1 MTSFFDLKGKT
12 ALIAGSGGLG
22 RGAAVGLASAGA
34 DVVFADIDPTHCEA
48 GTEAVSKY
56 GVKTHELTFDIFD
69 RKLTE
74 KMIDDAIAFNG
85 RIDILLNA
93 VGISRMGHAEDLTM
107 DDWMAVQNAFLNNVF
122 FICQSVAVKSMIPQ
136 KYGKIINISS
146 MSGVVVTGDM
156 ASPYCTA
163 KAGLIHLSSALASE
177 WVKYGINVN
186 CISPGYMLTPLT
198 EGFLSNPEVSSAVLA
213 SIPKRRFG
221 RPEDMAGISIF
232 LASDSSDYLVG
243 QNLLL
248 DGGYTVI

>member
-1 MTSFFDLKGKT
+1 MTSLFDLKGKT

-48 GTEAVSKY
+48 GTEAVSQFGARTK
-56 GVKTHELTFDIFD
+56 ELTFDIFD
-69 RKLTE
+69 YKQTE
-74 KMIDDAIAFNG
+74 KMIDDAIAFKG
-85 RIDILLNA
+85 RLDILVNG
-93 VGISRMGHAEDLTM
+93 VGISRMGHAEEISF
-107 DDWMAVQNAFLNNVF
+107 DDWMAVQTAFLNNVF
-122 FICQSVAVKSMIPQ
+122 FVCQTVAIKAMIPQ

-146 MSGVVVTGDM
+146 MSGVVVTGNM

-163 KAGLIHLSSALASE
+163 KAGLIQMSKALAIE
-177 WVKYGINVN
+177 WVKYGISVN
-186 CISPGYMLTPLT
+186 SISPGYMITPLT
-198 EGFLSNPEVSSAVLA
+198 EGFLSNPEVSMGVLA
-213 SIPKRRFG
+213 SIPKGRFG
-221 RPEDMAGISIF
+221 KPEDMAGISVF